1 MVCRHPIVSVDW
13 INLLVVCWLKHY
25 ACCTSWEA
33 SYIASFFITAVRS
46 IEFAIDS
53 LINDKK
59 LFSFETLFSYT
70 LVIHQIL
77 LLLRRKI
84 LDKKIF
90 GNLFQFAKSP
100 RFSSSKI
107 LYHTVCCIAV
117 ITVIT
122 TKVCG

>member
-13 INLLVVCWLKHY
+13 MNLLVVCWLKHY
-25 ACCTSWEA
+25 TCCTSWLA
-33 SYIASFFITAVRS
+33 SYKASYFITAIRS

-53 LINDKK
+53 LNDKK